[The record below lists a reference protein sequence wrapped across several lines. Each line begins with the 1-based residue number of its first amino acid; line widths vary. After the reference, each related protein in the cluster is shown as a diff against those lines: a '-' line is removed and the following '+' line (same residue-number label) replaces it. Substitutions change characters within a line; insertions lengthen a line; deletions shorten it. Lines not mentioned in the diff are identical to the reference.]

1 MFLFTIR
8 YFPISG
14 ENTKLETEVDL
25 LANISISEIN
35 KTSKTLK
42 FLTKN
47 YSNY

>member
-14 ENTKLETEVDL
+14 ENTELKTEVDL

-42 FLTKN
+42 FLIKN